1 MLKLS
6 ALVRLLKP
14 WSFKRGRG
22 LTTAVIP
29 LGFGGRKANYA
40 LNRPAAVRACV
51 CWMNTERLLLV
62 IPPLTPPMNPTSV
75 ALINH
80 YYRSN
85 SNPLVPSP
93 ATIEHLLAHCHPR
106 RYQSRPDVFR
116 PGAHTCTTHYVL
128 KIGRLSGRVTAG
140 QLG

>member
-51 CWMNTERLLLV
+51 CWMNTDRLLLV

-75 ALINH
+75 ALINP
-80 YYRSN
+80 YYRSS
-85 SNPLVPSP
+85 SNPRSE
-93 ATIEHLLAHCHPR
+93 EHTSEL
-106 RYQSRPDVFR
+106 QSLMRISYAVF
-116 PGAHTCTTHYVL
+116 CL
-128 KIGRLSGRVTAG
+128 KQKKKYNTNL
-140 QLG
+140 

>member
-29 LGFGGRKANYA
+29 LGFDGRKANYA

-51 CWMNTERLLLV
+51 CWMNNDRLLLV
-62 IPPLTPPMNPTSV
+62 IPPVTPPMNPTCV
-75 ALINH
+75 RLLIPYSRRN
-80 YYRSN
+80 SN
-85 SNPLVPSP
+85 SLVPLPSPIHRRLAHGHLPAYPPPLDVSHPRAPP
-93 ATIEHLLAHCHPR
+93 ATPNH
-106 RYQSRPDVFR
+106 D
-116 PGAHTCTTHYVL
+116 
-128 KIGRLSGRVTAG
+128 LSG
-140 QLG
+140 